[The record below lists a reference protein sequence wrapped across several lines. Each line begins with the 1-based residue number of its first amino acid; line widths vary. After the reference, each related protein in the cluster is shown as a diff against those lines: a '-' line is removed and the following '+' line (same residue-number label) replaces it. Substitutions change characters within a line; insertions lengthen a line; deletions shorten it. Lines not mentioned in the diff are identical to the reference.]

1 MASASWGLGPNGAS
15 PGIPTKRWTMDK
27 IKTVFRKI
35 NYRLR
40 HGFFTVENVVLLL
53 AIVLCLG
60 LTIKT
65 IESMTRNWELSER
78 LGEERKSLE
87 LLKIETQMAEL
98 ENEYYRSDEY
108 QDLLARKLA
117 DKKLPG
123 ENMVSM
129 PENSENAKNKHKAV
143 EKTDMQKEKSNF
155 EKWSTFLFPNR

>member
-1 MASASWGLGPNGAS
+1 MSK
-15 PGIPTKRWTMDK
+15 IETM
-27 IKTVFRKI
+27 FRKI
-35 NYRLR
+35 SYRLK
-40 HGFFTVENVVLLL
+40 HGFFTIENVVLLL
-53 AIVLCLG
+53 AIVMCFG

-65 IESMTRNWELSER
+65 IESMTRNWELSEK

-87 LLKIETQMAEL
+87 LLKIENQMAEL

-129 PENSENAKNKHKAV
+129 PENSENAKNKHKEAKK
-143 EKTDMQKEKSNF
+143 EDDQKEKSNF
-155 EKWSTFLFPNR
+155 EKWSLFLFPNR